1 MTKNE
6 LWYLLIDG
14 QQDADTGVAGN
25 FYAYGEHLGD
35 ALEKTI
41 KASVDY
47 KFITNHNL
55 TEVSLLDSFDVIGDN
70 KELVE
75 IADNVYMRPT
85 TYTFPIDDPDKEF
98 IPPNRIQLKNRPID
112 EDKVKEFMKKFSAGE
127 NFMKEFPG
135 LVDED
140 TWVIFDGQHR
150 YEACRRLNI
159 PFVYRWR
166 TKNSELTIDN
176 ISKVQSNARWT
187 AEDFMHSFVQQK
199 NQEYID
205 VQRFVNRYH
214 FSVSTACMLLSI
226 NPNNPTGTHLG
237 LKKNGFYEGTFRIVD
252 YKYACEIAQRIEAFI
267 GAGFKQGNQSAFITT
282 YVAAMNHPDY
292 DHKQMMTRLNAYPGI
307 LIGQTDA
314 NSYLR
319 NLEKVYAQ
327 SRRLFLKLE
336 SIVFFE
342 HLVDDL

>member
-14 QQDADTGVAGN
+14 QQDADTGVVGN

-166 TKNSELTIDN
+166 TGLVDEDTWVIFDGQHRYEACRRLNIPFVYRWRTKNSELTIDN

-237 LKKNGFYEGTFRIVD
+237 LKKNGFYVQD
-252 YKYACEIAQRIEAFI
+252 
-267 GAGFKQGNQSAFITT
+267 
-282 YVAAMNHPDY
+282 
-292 DHKQMMTRLNAYPGI
+292 
-307 LIGQTDA
+307 
-314 NSYLR
+314 
-319 NLEKVYAQ
+319 
-327 SRRLFLKLE
+327 RRLQ
-336 SIVFFE
+336 VC
-342 HLVDDL
+342 V